1 MSTARGIA
9 IGVDFGGTSVKVGLV
24 APTGRIAAVRLLP
37 TRQLRTPERFV
48 DGIAGAVASLIG
60 RTGTHANRLAGV
72 GVGAPGPVDA
82 EDGVIHSM
90 VNVPGWRRVPLG
102 PMLTRRLGRRCF
114 VDNDANCYAL
124 AEWRL
129 GAGRGADHLVCLTLG
144 TGVGG
149 GLILNGSLYR
159 GASGAAGELGHMA
172 VDPHGPRCGC
182 GRRGCLESLVGT
194 AAIVRLGRTALRRGA
209 QPLGRLV
216 REANGRLMPRLVGR
230 SARAGDPR
238 SRQVWRE
245 VGRRLGIGVAN
256 LVNLFNPERIII
268 GGGIANNW
276 ALFAPALRATVRAE
290 AMAVP
295 RRAVRLVRARFTD
308 TAGIVGAAVLVW
320 NETGDGG
327 A

>member
-1 MSTARGIA
+1 MKHPWAV
-9 IGVDFGGTSVKVGLV
+9 GVDFGGTSVKVGLV
-24 APTGRIAAVRLLP
+24 SPTGRIAAIRVLP
-37 TRQLRTPERFV
+37 TRQLRRPQHFVERV
-48 DGIAGAVASLIG
+48 AGAVESLAG
-60 RTGTHANRLAGV
+60 AAGARVRSLAGV

-82 EDGVIHSM
+82 ARGVIHSM
-90 VNVPGWRRVPLG
+90 VNVPGWREVPLG
-102 PMLTRRLGRRCF
+102 LLLARQLGCRCF

-159 GASGAAGELGHMA
+159 GASGAAGELGHMV

-194 AAIVRLGRTALRRGA
+194 AAIVRLGRVALKRGA

-230 SARAGDPR
+230 SARAGDPL
-238 SRQVWRE
+238 SRQVWVE
-245 VGRRLGIGVAN
+245 VGRRLGTGVAN
-256 LVNLFNPERIII
+256 LVNLFNPECVVI

-276 ALFAPALRATVRAE
+276 RLFAPTLRAVVRRE

-295 RRAVRLVRARFTD
+295 RRAARLVRARFTD

-320 NETGDGG
+320 SELSEQ
-327 A
+327 

>member
-1 MSTARGIA
+1 M
-9 IGVDFGGTSVKVGLV
+9 DFGGTSVKVGLV
-24 APTGRIAAVRLLP
+24 GPAGRIAAVRLLP
-37 TRQLRTPERFV
+37 TQQVRTPARFV
-48 DGIAGAVASLIG
+48 DGIAGAVTSLIG
-60 RTGTHANRLAGV
+60 SSGARSSRLAGV

-82 EDGVIHSM
+82 AGGIIHST
-90 VNVPGWRRVPLG
+90 VNVPGWRQVPLG
-102 PMLTRRLGRRCF
+102 PMLSRRLGCRCL

-129 GAGRGADHLVCLTLG
+129 GAGRGATHLICLTLG

-159 GASGAAGELGHMA
+159 GVSGAAGELGHMV
-172 VDPHGPRCGC
+172 VDPRGPRCGC
-182 GRRGCLESLVGT
+182 GRCGCLESLIGT

-209 QPLGRLV
+209 RPLGRLV

-230 SARAGDPR
+230 SARAGDPL

-245 VGRRLGIGVAN
+245 IGRRLGIGVAN
-256 LVNLFNPERIII
+256 LGNLFNPECVVI

-276 ALFAPALRATVRAE
+276 PLFAPALRATVRAE

-320 NETGDGG
+320 NEIR
-327 A
+327 